1 MLKEGLLQ
9 FYEARGWGRW
19 KERYFR
25 LSPRA
30 LYYGRKK
37 DADIFKEI
45 DLVDC
50 TITEAGNKNQSCS
63 FKVNKID
70 ELSEL
75 IFFQSLVLK
84 EKIFFNFLR

>member
-63 FKVNKID
+63 FKVKKID
-70 ELSEL
+70 ELSSSEFL
-75 IFFQSLVLK
+75 ISKF
-84 EKIFFNFLR
+84 EIRT